1 MGLKAWI
8 GDKGD
13 GVHDGGP
20 HDPRIGIIRV
30 KVATVTYA
38 VQTVSTISKFYGIA
52 KGVVTGQV
60 PSINAIVEL
69 DESEVKKARELKL

>member
-1 MGLKAWI
+1 MG
-8 GDKGD
+8 DQGD

-20 HDPRIGIIRV
+20 QDPRIGIIRV
-30 KVATVTYA
+30 KVKTVTYA
-38 VQTVSTISKFYGIA
+38 VQTVSNISKFFGIA

-69 DESEVKKARELKL
+69 DEKDVEAARKLQV